1 MKITNEQ
8 LQALQQQEE
17 ARKKPRGAAAGFDS
31 LLAGQLQGGA
41 QGAAAQ
47 SVLPPPGAGSV
58 NPLLMVQQ
66 TGQTEG
72 AVPLSGVADTLGGV
86 LDDWEN
92 YSRMIAGEGG
102 NADLR
107 SAYSTLEGIGEEV
120 ARIRDAVPDLAER
133 HPGMGRI
140 VDELEVMTV
149 TERFKINRGD
159 YSA

>member
-1 MKITNEQ
+1 
-8 LQALQQQEE
+8 
-17 ARKKPRGAAAGFDS
+17 
-31 LLAGQLQGGA
+31 
-41 QGAAAQ
+41 
-47 SVLPPPGAGSV
+47 
-58 NPLLMVQQ
+58 
-66 TGQTEG
+66 
-72 AVPLSGVADTLGGV
+72 VADTLGGV